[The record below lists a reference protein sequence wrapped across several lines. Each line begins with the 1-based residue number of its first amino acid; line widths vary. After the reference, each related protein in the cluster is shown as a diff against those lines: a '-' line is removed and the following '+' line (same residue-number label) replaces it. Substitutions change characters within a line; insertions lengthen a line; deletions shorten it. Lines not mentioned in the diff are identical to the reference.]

1 MPIGRGLSSLIPPQK
16 ETSDGKAPSKNAV
29 VSPQRDETRLDS
41 QPRSSDS
48 RIGNPAHSVSETL
61 SHAPSHPPMDN
72 DNYSPA
78 ASSRNA
84 GGNIGPKKIS
94 DGDHIFQIEVDKIKP
109 NPFQPRHEFNDE
121 ELGNL
126 AQSIREFGIIQP
138 LIVSKVSKETETGTD
153 VEYQLIAGER
163 RLRAAKLA
171 GLERVPAIV
180 KKVDANRIKLEMALI
195 ENLQRHNL
203 NPVESAKAYSR
214 LQDEF
219 GLTQKEIG
227 VRVGKSRETVANA
240 MRLLNLPSYIQ
251 EALIQNKLNES
262 QARTLLG
269 IESVDEQ
276 KRIFENIL
284 SRGLTVRAAK
294 SEAHKPEIVD
304 PEAAYW
310 QKRLEEG
317 LGVPVKVMKRGG
329 KGRVAIN
336 FYSDE
341 EWHGVIEKLLGPG
354 AE

>member
-1 MPIGRGLSSLIPPQK
+1 M
-16 ETSDGKAPSKNAV
+16 
-29 VSPQRDETRLDS
+29 
-41 QPRSSDS
+41 
-48 RIGNPAHSVSETL
+48 
-61 SHAPSHPPMDN
+61 
-72 DNYSPA
+72 
-78 ASSRNA
+78 
-84 GGNIGPKKIS
+84 
-94 DGDHIFQIEVDKIKP
+94 
-109 NPFQPRHEFNDE
+109 
-121 ELGNL
+121 
-126 AQSIREFGIIQP
+126 
-138 LIVSKVSKETETGTD
+138 
-153 VEYQLIAGER
+153 EYQLIAGER

>member
-1 MPIGRGLSSLIPPQK
+1 MPIGRGLSSLIPK
-16 ETSDGKAPSKNAV
+16 KGGSEDDKTPSKDTI
-29 VSPQRDETRLDS
+29 VSLQRDGARFDS
-41 QPRSSDS
+41 QPRSSDP
-48 RIGNPAHSVSETL
+48 RIGNPARSVSL
-61 SHAPSHPPMDN
+61 
-72 DNYSPA
+72 PA
-78 ASSRNA
+78 QAGKSFSSTIQPKHS
-84 GGNIGPKKIS
+84 IGKEKSLPVHES
-94 DGDHIFQIEVDKIKP
+94 IFHIEVEKIKP

-121 ELGNL
+121 ELADL

-138 LIVSKVSKETETGTD
+138 LIVSKVFTETEAGTD

-180 KKVDANRIKLEMALI
+180 RKVDANRTKLEMALI

-203 NPVESAKAYSR
+203 NPIESAKAYSR

-219 GLTQKEIG
+219 GLTQKEIA
-227 VRVGKSRETVANA
+227 VRVGKSRETVANT

-251 EALIQNKLNES
+251 EALIENKLNES

-269 IESVDEQ
+269 IESMDEQ

-294 SEAHKPEIVD
+294 NEVQKTETVD

-317 LGVPVKVMKRGG
+317 LGVPVKVLKRGG
-329 KGRVAIN
+329 KGRVAID

-341 EWHGVIEKLLGPG
+341 EWHGVLEKLLGPG